1 VLSLYR
7 RHLKTCPNA
16 GDRFI
21 RKGDKCPVW
30 VEGVDPQGVYHRK
43 SLRTGSWDIG
53 ERLMRDMTVPAAP
66 DPPSDAARPEIA
78 PPMSLES
85 AISTFIANLEG
96 ENRVPDTIRKYRLM
110 FRELQ
115 GFADRHRVA
124 TVAELNFE
132 KLVAFRKTWT
142 QQGAQTRNKQLD
154 RLKAFFSTCHD
165 AGWIAQNPTRKIK
178 QASAPHIMPDPFTPD
193 EQEKILAKPQTSR
206 IRCFT
211 HVLFYSALR
220 ISDACMLRPEDFDGN
235 RIRRVNKKNQRVV
248 LIPIPPYVK
257 QELDQLRL
265 NGGYYFLI
273 GESTNIHTQADAWRS
288 IMNDM
293 FKADIPDFHCHR
305 FRHTAAVNW
314 LTAKPPLTIEEVAG
328 LLGNSVKVVEK
339 HYATWSGAR
348 QQAVEEKLTAA
359 WQKVPKL
366 VRVK

>member
-1 VLSLYR
+1 
-7 RHLKTCPNA
+7 
-16 GDRFI
+16 
-21 RKGDKCPVW
+21 
-30 VEGVDPQGVYHRK
+30 
-43 SLRTGSWDIG
+43 
-53 ERLMRDMTVPAAP
+53 MPA
-66 DPPSDAARPEIA
+66 
-78 PPMSLES
+78 
-85 AISTFIANLEG
+85 
-96 ENRVPDTIRKYRLM
+96 
-110 FRELQ
+110 
-115 GFADRHRVA
+115 
-124 TVAELNFE
+124 
-132 KLVAFRKTWT
+132 
-142 QQGAQTRNKQLD
+142 
-154 RLKAFFSTCHD
+154 
-165 AGWIAQNPTRKIK
+165 
-178 QASAPHIMPDPFTPD
+178 PFTPD
-193 EQEKILAKPQTSR
+193 EQERILAKPQTTR
-206 IRCFT
+206 IRCFA

-220 ISDACMLRPEDFDGN
+220 ISDACMLRPEDFDRN

-273 GESTNIHTQADAWRS
+273 GESTNSHTQADAWRS
-288 IMNDM
+288 VMNDV

-348 QQAVEEKLTAA
+348 QQAVEEKLSAA